1 MLSDAD
7 QLRRRIDAGAS
18 DADLGPR
25 QLGPAGE
32 RASRALLPI
41 EWPSGLEPTPVPL
54 AVEPAID
61 DPLPRADVLV
71 VTWTAAEWRALADV
85 LTPGVDGPR
94 RWYRYARGFESYLPT
109 IRGGAPA
116 RLSRR
121 LGAYHPTRIGT
132 RTVLCFKSE
141 LHLNQDGVR
150 TGDGTATLPVADLVR
165 QLIAEVQPKLV
176 ITTGTCGATFPD
188 HELGDVLVTRGAAFR
203 LEQEFRNEPYARQ
216 AYRSPQRLRRKHLTK
231 AREIMAEFAAHLD
244 EPDFAPPT
252 PRYGWQGDLLPGPH
266 NTPDLKID
274 GDDLPEFHPILSAD
288 WFLFGTTTNG
298 LEHDGCGVE
307 MGDAVFGLVC
317 DELGDAA
324 PRWLVV
330 RNLSNP
336 AIDGRLPRGPNAD
349 VQGLWSGF
357 YYDTYG
363 YWTSVNSSI
372 ACWALIAP

>member
-1 MLSDAD
+1 MLNDAD

-41 EWPSGLEPTPVPL
+41 EWPAGLEPTPVPL

-61 DPLPRADVLV
+61 DPLPEPTRS
-71 VTWTAAEWRALADV
+71 WS
-85 LTPGVDGPR
+85 PGPR
-94 RWYRYARGFESYLPT
+94 PSGGRWPTCSRPGSTVPVVGTATPASFESYLPT

-116 RLSRR
+116 RISRR

-165 QLIAEVQPKLV
+165 QLIAEVRPKLV

-252 PRYGWQGDLLPGPH
+252 PRYGWQGDLLPGPAQ
-266 NTPDLKID
+266 
-274 GDDLPEFHPILSAD
+274 HP
-288 WFLFGTTTNG
+288 
-298 LEHDGCGVE
+298 
-307 MGDAVFGLVC
+307 
-317 DELGDAA
+317 
-324 PRWLVV
+324 
-330 RNLSNP
+330 
-336 AIDGRLPRGPNAD
+336 
-349 VQGLWSGF
+349 
-357 YYDTYG
+357 
-363 YWTSVNSSI
+363 
-372 ACWALIAP
+372 